1 MRTDIRVLN
10 SHPVVAP
17 KPAKKIQ
24 LKKESWT
31 RVQALRQCELTSHQV
46 RAWERQGLLTPR
58 DSYAFED
65 LLELRVLARLK
76 ELGVSS
82 TKLHAVF
89 ASVRSKLAGAANPL
103 TELRVYVE
111 GKRIRVQTQGKKM
124 EALSGQLLL
133 DFDQAELRRL
143 LTFPAGAKQDAA
155 IARKERAEAEVWFQR
170 GLELEQAGADK
181 REAIAAYEKALEH
194 NPALAGALVNIGT
207 IYFNARKWKE
217 SEKYYNQAIASDG
230 SYPLA
235 HFNLANLHEELG
247 RTSLAIQ
254 HYKKA
259 LELQPGYA
267 DAHYNLALLF
277 QTRGRLMEAIRHW
290 KSYLSLDATS
300 QWAAI
305 AKREMAKL
313 KSSTLVGPRAV
324 SEGAGTA

>member
-1 MRTDIRVLN
+1 MRPHMVN
-10 SHPVVAP
+10 SHPVVAA
-17 KPAKKIQ
+17 KPAKKTQ
-24 LKKESWT
+24 SKKESWT
-31 RVQALRQCELTSHQV
+31 RAQALRQCDLTTRQV
-46 RAWERQGLLTPR
+46 QVWERQGLLSPKQ
-58 DSYAFED
+58 SYSFED

-89 ASVRSKLAGAANPL
+89 HSVHGKLAGIKNPL

-111 GKRIRVQTQGKKM
+111 GKRIRVQTEGKKM

-143 LTFPAGAKQDAA
+143 LTFPAQKKEDDSAQ
-155 IARKERAEAEVWFQR
+155 RKSRVEAEQLFQQA
-170 GLELEQAGADK
+170 LELEQAGADK
-181 REAIAAYEKALEH
+181 RLAIAAYQKALEL
-194 NPALAGALVNIGT
+194 NPALAGALVNLGT
-207 IYFNARKWKE
+207 IFFNARKWRE
-217 SEKYYNQAIASDG
+217 SEKYYQQAITADP

-259 LELQPGYA
+259 LDLQPTYA

-277 QTRGRLMEAIRHW
+277 QTRGRSMEAIRHW
-290 KSYLSLDATS
+290 KHYLNLDAAS
-300 QWAAI
+300 QWATI
-305 AKREMAKL
+305 AKREIAKL
-313 KSSTLVGPRAV
+313 KSSALVITRAA
-324 SEGAGTA
+324 SDSSGTA

>member
-1 MRTDIRVLN
+1 MVN
-10 SHPVVAP
+10 SHPVVAA

-24 LKKESWT
+24 LKREFWT
-31 RVQALRQCELTSHQV
+31 RAQALRQCELTSRQV
-46 RAWERQGLLTPR
+46 QAWERQGLLSPR
-58 DSYAFED
+58 ESYSFED

-82 TKLHAVF
+82 SKLNAVF
-89 ASVRSKLAGAANPL
+89 ASVRGKLADINNPL

-111 GKRIRVQTQGKKM
+111 GRRIRVQTEGKKM

-143 LTFPAGAKQDAA
+143 LTFPATKREDAA
-155 IARKERAEAEVWFQR
+155 AGRKSKAEAEVFFQR

-181 REAIAAYEKALEH
+181 REAIAAYEKALEL
-194 NPALAGALVNIGT
+194 NPSLAGALVNIGT
-207 IYFNARKWKE
+207 IYFNARKWRE
-217 SEKYYNQAIASDG
+217 SETYYTRAIASDA

-254 HYKKA
+254 HYKKS

-277 QTRGRLMEAIRHW
+277 QSRGRAMEAIRHW
-290 KSYLSLDATS
+290 KSYLSLDSSS

-313 KSSTLVGPRAV
+313 KSSALVVAKSASDQHGPA
-324 SEGAGTA
+324 

>member
-1 MRTDIRVLN
+1 MLH
-10 SHPVVAP
+10 SHPVVAA
-17 KPAKKIQ
+17 KPAKKS
-24 LKKESWT
+24 LSKNESWT
-31 RVQALRQCELTSHQV
+31 RTQALRQCELTSRQV
-46 RAWERQGLLTPR
+46 QSWERQGLLTPK

-82 TKLHAVF
+82 AKLHAVF
-89 ASVRSKLAGAANPL
+89 ASVHGKLAGITNPL

-143 LTFPAGAKQDAA
+143 LSFPANKKVDALA
-155 IARKERAEAEVWFQR
+155 ARKSKADADEWFQR
-170 GLELEQAGADK
+170 GLELEQSGADK
-181 REAIAAYEKALEH
+181 REAIAAYEKALEF

-207 IYFNARKWKE
+207 IYFNARKWHE
-217 SEKYYNQAIASDG
+217 SEKYYQQALSADP

-235 HFNLANLHEELG
+235 QFNIANLHEELG

-259 LELQPGYA
+259 LDLNPQYA

-277 QTRGRLMEAIRHW
+277 QTRGRSMEAIRHW
-290 KSYLSLDATS
+290 KQYLSLDPSS
-300 QWAAI
+300 QWASI
-305 AKREMAKL
+305 AKREMSKL
-313 KSSTLVGPRAV
+313 KSSALVI
-324 SEGAGTA
+324 T

>member
-1 MRTDIRVLN
+1 MVN
-10 SHPVVAP
+10 SHPVVAA
-17 KPAKKIQ
+17 KPVKTSQ
-24 LKKESWT
+24 LQKDIWT
-31 RVQALRQCELTSHQV
+31 RAQALRQCELTSRQV
-46 RAWERQGLLTPR
+46 QAWERQGLLSPR
-58 DSYAFED
+58 DAYSFED

-82 TKLHAVF
+82 SKLNAVF
-89 ASVRSKLAGAANPL
+89 ASVRGKLAGITNPL

-111 GKRIRVQTQGKKM
+111 GKRIRVQTEGKKM

-143 LTFPAGAKQDAA
+143 LTFPPEKRESGATL
-155 IARKERAEAEVWFQR
+155 RKARAEAEEWFQR
-170 GLELEQAGADK
+170 GLQLEHAGADK
-181 REAIAAYEKALEH
+181 REAIAAYEKALEL

-207 IYFNARKWKE
+207 IYFNVRKWRE
-217 SEKYYNQAIASDG
+217 SEAYYTRAIASDG
-230 SYPLA
+230 TYPLA

-277 QTRGRLMEAIRHW
+277 QSRGRAMEAIRHW
-290 KSYLSLDATS
+290 KSYLTLDASS
-300 QWAAI
+300 QWASI

-313 KSSTLVGPRAV
+313 KTSALVVTRAA
-324 SEGAGTA
+324 SDRT